1 VTVEA
6 QEYMHE
12 FAVPHCSLWQYRS
25 PGDWLQ
31 DLWQASTGPEGE
43 TELCVNWAQDTEVA
57 GVGAVWSIHCT
68 GSERALRWVC
78 VALNQHAEQ
87 SPGDLTPPE
96 QAERLELVLAGQRF
110 VLVAE
115 GIRTNDGRLVPV
127 GVTSWA
133 DVLPVLDE
141 RRAQVGVIRKV
152 KRQFRS
158 MHDEHCVVVGYV
170 QWDDPNVSTEGY
182 VLAAEGGPATRMQPQ
197 SFVSGAIFERFDL
210 RAAQLVP
217 DDAWA
222 WHGIELP

>member
-115 GIRTNDGRLVPV
+115 GIRTNDGRLVV
-127 GVTSWA
+127 G
-133 DVLPVLDE
+133 
-141 RRAQVGVIRKV
+141 RRAARPGRASSPG
-152 KRQFRS
+152 RR
-158 MHDEHCVVVGYV
+158 
-170 QWDDPNVSTEGY
+170 DPQGEAPVPIDARRALRGR
-182 VLAAEGGPATRMQPQ
+182 G
-197 SFVSGAIFERFDL
+197 L
-210 RAAQLVP
+210 RAVGRP
-217 DDAWA
+217 ERE
-222 WHGIELP
+222 H